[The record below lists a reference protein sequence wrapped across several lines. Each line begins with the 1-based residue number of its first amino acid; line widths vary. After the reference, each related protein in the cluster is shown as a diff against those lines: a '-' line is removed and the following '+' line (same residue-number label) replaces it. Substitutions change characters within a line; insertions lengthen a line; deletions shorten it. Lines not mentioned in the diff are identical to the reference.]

1 MVQLQC
7 CSLDIIQAPRQGSS
21 MGASSKTTFWKAA
34 SDSELKARASRSKS
48 LRERFALI
56 RLFSTDWSFALMAF
70 GASFLPFGGGFG
82 CVSWRFGGGF
92 GSSAGAAGAC
102 DGARDPLPS
111 RDGGGSTG
119 HRPLPLQRGQSQLIG
134 RGHRRRGA
142 RAEAWGAETWSPWEI
157 SRRSREIW
165 SPREGIPT
173 PS

>member
-1 MVQLQC
+1 MGTRTRCDGHSSRSTAPQC
-7 CSLDIIQAPRQGSS
+7 TRLDKPLPLEEFCGGAVAVLLARHHPGAQKGLVDGGELEDDVLEGCQRLGVES
-21 MGASSKTTFWKAA
+21 M
-34 SDSELKARASRSKS
+34 ASRSKS

-102 DGARDPLPS
+102 VGARDPLPS

-119 HRPLPLQRGQSQLIG
+119 HG
-134 RGHRRRGA
+134 RCLCNEG
-142 RAEAWGAETWSPWEI
+142 
-157 SRRSREIW
+157 SRS
-165 SPREGIPT
+165 
-173 PS
+173 

>member
-1 MVQLQC
+1 VVVQLQC
-7 CSLDIIQAPRQGSS
+7 CSLDIIQAPRKGSS
-21 MGASSKTTFWKAA
+21 MGASSKTTSWKAA

-82 CVSWRFGGGF
+82 CVSWRFGGSF

-102 DGARDPLPS
+102 VGARDPLPS

-119 HRPLPLQRGQSQLIG
+119 HG
-134 RGHRRRGA
+134 RCLCNEG
-142 RAEAWGAETWSPWEI
+142 
-157 SRRSREIW
+157 SRS
-165 SPREGIPT
+165 
-173 PS
+173 